1 MLEFARGPTRL
12 PGRAR
17 PSPWAH
23 RTRTG
28 SPRARQTVWC
38 AVPSFLLDGRERR
51 KVPFARYTN
60 GRPNSTRIR
69 AVGERLASKTL
80 RNSALVVGARAVAK
94 LAVFAVVVLLVRH
107 LGDERFGRFATM
119 VVYVTLV
126 GVVADL
132 GLQTVFIRDV
142 SRDRGEFRRYLSNL
156 VGTRFVLS
164 VAALVLLAG
173 ALRLFTPVLF
183 PYTIA
188 AFVLLLT
195 TSYSSLLRAVF
206 YIRGRL
212 IYEALA
218 IIAEAILLLALTLVA
233 ISRGA
238 TWDVF
243 LWVYSAGYLF
253 TCLFAIAIIRW
264 RWKERIEA
272 RLDPAFVRHLL
283 VAGVPLALGFTITT
297 IYAQLDVVLL
307 QVLKGFQ
314 MVGWYAAANR
324 FVDAVAWIPQSA
336 MGAVF
341 PALSLVAATEGRRLV
356 FAYEKSFKMLAIIAL
371 PLAVGIGVTAD
382 SLVTLTFG
390 HGFDQSIP
398 ALRILAPSIALLFV
412 NNAFIYT
419 LTAINRQVDF
429 TRLSLATLVVNIT
442 LNLLLIPA
450 YGYLG
455 AAAASTLTEA
465 ALFAGGLWLLRR
477 QLSPLRVMGS
487 SGRVIV
493 SAALMGAVLY
503 PIRSWPLVVVV
514 IVGAAVYVAALFAL
528 RALNAEE
535 WSIVRSGL
543 MAR

>member
-1 MLEFARGPTRL
+1 MT
-12 PGRAR
+12 GRRRIRREPLQAGR
-17 PSPWAH
+17 RS
-23 RTRTG
+23 
-28 SPRARQTVWC
+28 
-38 AVPSFLLDGRERR
+38 GREPASYLDDVGAAQ
-51 KVPFARYTN
+51 KVPPGALVGFCR
-60 GRPNSTRIR
+60 RNSTRIR
-69 AVGERLASKTL
+69 AVTERLASRTL
-80 RNSALVVGARAVAK
+80 RNSVLVVGARALAK
-94 LAVFAVVVLLVRH
+94 LAVFIVVVLLWRH
-107 LGDERFGRFATM
+107 LGADHYGRFATM
-119 VVYVTLV
+119 IVYITLV
-126 GVVADL
+126 GVIADL
-132 GLQTVFIRDV
+132 GLQTVFIRDA
-142 SRDRGEFRRYLSNL
+142 SKDRTVLTRYLANL
-156 VGTRFVLS
+156 LS
-164 VAALVLLAG
+164 ARLLLSLVALVILAA
-173 ALRLFTPVLF
+173 ALRLLSPALF

-341 PALSLVAATEGRRLV
+341 PALSLVAATETRRLV

-419 LTAINRQVDF
+419 LTAINRQIDF

-442 LNLLLIPA
+442 LNLALIPP

-455 AAAASTLTEA
+455 AAAASTLTEV
-465 ALFAGGLWLLRR
+465 ALFTGGLWLLRR
-477 QLSPLRVMGS
+477 HLAPLRAVGS
-487 SGRVIV
+487 TGRVIA
-493 SAALMGAVLY
+493 SAAVMGAVLY
-503 PIRSWPLVVVV
+503 PIRAWPLAIVV
-514 IVGAAVYVAALFAL
+514 IVGAAVYLAALFAL
-528 RALNAEE
+528 RALDAEE
-535 WSIVRSGL
+535 WSILRSGL
-543 MAR
+543 TAR